1 MLSADGASGKEA
13 SLAGMMEEV
22 SASSVSSASKSTKE
36 RVRTNLIKVMAEAE
50 SGNQLSGRIA
60 EQIDPKF
67 LPPSSVNH
75 HAG

>member
-1 MLSADGASGKEA
+1 MLSDGASGKEA

-60 EQIDPKF
+60 
-67 LPPSSVNH
+67 
-75 HAG
+75 

>member
-1 MLSADGASGKEA
+1 M
-13 SLAGMMEEV
+13 AGMMEEV

-60 EQIDPKF
+60 
-67 LPPSSVNH
+67 
-75 HAG
+75 

>member
-1 MLSADGASGKEA
+1 MLSDGASGKEA

-50 SGNQLSGRIA
+50 SGHQLSGRIA
-60 EQIDPKF
+60 
-67 LPPSSVNH
+67 
-75 HAG
+75 